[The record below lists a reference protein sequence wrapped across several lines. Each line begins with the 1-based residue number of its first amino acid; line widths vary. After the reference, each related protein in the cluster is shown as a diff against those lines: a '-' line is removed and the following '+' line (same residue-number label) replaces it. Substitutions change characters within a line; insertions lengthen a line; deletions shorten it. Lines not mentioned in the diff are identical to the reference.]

1 MIQLQRIPHYL
12 LYIFVWPY
20 YGTLVRYTIEPLERI
35 AAPQNDL
42 IELGECV
49 QDFARGKSAELKYIA
64 FAATINA
71 GLTVATFSWPHLEGA
86 PWAAAGLLYASL
98 FLTIG
103 ALITGSQHIMFFH
116 KMCPYST
123 ENVADEPCD
132 SAKYNMYLVA
142 RAQYLDSLTRSWPVL
157 FGLTAG
163 EAMIPSEEKGAQD
176 LLRQRGLNPSMIL
189 TWQCPIM
196 LMAWSWVAYTISIV
210 VLISKPFIA
219 PANTDTDQRK
229 VRTYSFPSSRCD
241 LHQFSKTY

>member
-1 MIQLQRIPHYL
+1 
-12 LYIFVWPY
+12 
-20 YGTLVRYTIEPLERI
+20 
-35 AAPQNDL
+35 
-42 IELGECV
+42 
-49 QDFARGKSAELKYIA
+49 
-64 FAATINA
+64 
-71 GLTVATFSWPHLEGA
+71 
-86 PWAAAGLLYASL
+86 
-98 FLTIG
+98 
-103 ALITGSQHIMFFH
+103 MFFH

-123 ENVADEPCD
+123 DNVADEPCD

-157 FGLTAG
+157 FGLTAD
-163 EAMIPSEEKGAQD
+163 EAMISSEEKGAQD

-229 VRTYSFPSSRCD
+229 M
-241 LHQFSKTY
+241 